1 MITPLAAFKIHMSIP
16 ADDTADDLLLQ
27 QKLDVAAAWV
37 EQITAGPVNDNAPAP
52 IHEATR
58 MLAAHL
64 FENREASLVGVTAQE
79 LPFGVMDLLNPFRA
93 WAF

>member
-1 MITPLAAFKIHMSIP
+1 MTALENFKIHMSIP
-16 ADDTADDLLLQ
+16 AEDTADDLVLQ
-27 QKLDVAAAWV
+27 QKLDVARAWV

-52 IHEATR
+52 IQEASR

-79 LPFGVMDLLNPFRA
+79 LPFGVMDLLNPYRA